1 MNIQI
6 FGTKKCNET
15 KKAERFFKERGIKY
29 QFVDMKKKGMSKGE
43 FNSVAQANGGLDHMI
58 NWEGKDQNLLALIKY
73 IANEDKLEKVLENP
87 QVIKTPVVRNGKQS
101 TLGYRPDVWKKWIS
115 MIRFKL
121 KKEHIE
127 FLKKMYPDNKLIQR
141 VLSFEKEGN
150 FEMDEENTYIDFMDY
165 LDDESVAWM
174 DENYDATPQTIMLES
189 IRDDIFCQTN

>member
-6 FGTKKCNET
+6 FGTKKCNDT

-29 QFVDMKKKGMSKGE
+29 QFIDMKEKGMSKGE

-101 TLGYRPDVWKKWIS
+101 TLGYQPDVWKKWIS
-115 MIRFKL
+115 MIKFKL
-121 KKEHIE
+121 KKEQIE
-127 FLKKMYPDNKLIQR
+127 FLKKTYPDNKLIQR
-141 VLSFEKEGN
+141 VLSFEKEGI
-150 FEMDEENTYIDFMDY
+150 FEMDDENTYIDFMDY
-165 LDDESVAWM
+165 LEDESVAWM